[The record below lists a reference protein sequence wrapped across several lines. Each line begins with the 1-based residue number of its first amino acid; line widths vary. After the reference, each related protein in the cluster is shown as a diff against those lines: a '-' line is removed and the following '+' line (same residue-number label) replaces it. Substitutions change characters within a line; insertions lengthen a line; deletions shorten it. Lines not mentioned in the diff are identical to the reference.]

1 MWKKK
6 SKESNTRGKGEYCR
20 ISRYCPLQSWFIVAE
35 MNLFKERSA
44 KLGRLAAQVK
54 SVLDLDCPIGS
65 DIFQDLILFFVVRG
79 ENIRVCAKKSD

>member
-1 MWKKK
+1 
-6 SKESNTRGKGEYCR
+6 
-20 ISRYCPLQSWFIVAE
+20 

-65 DIFQDLILFFVVRG
+65 DIFQDLILFLVVPG
-79 ENIRVCAKKSD
+79 ENIRVCAQKSDRGRARDENIADRPCNL